1 MGEREDLTFPLLEVV
16 GGEEGE
22 LLEDKKQ
29 SKKEIERCI
38 GPQDPPLGILKWT
51 HCLVFFFVLVLE

>member
-1 MGEREDLTFPLLEVV
+1 M

-38 GPQDPPLGILKWT
+38 GPQVPPLGIVKWT
-51 HCLVFFFVLVLE
+51 HCLVFCCSSP